1 MHGNTGMKKIETQ
14 VADHYGDSELLSRIL
29 DGLEASGL
37 DRHNLQAANLAPV
50 EEFHTGGKVATEYAV
65 AKMSLKANQHVLDV
79 GCGIGGT
86 VRHIA
91 EHKACQVTGI
101 DLTPEYISAAKE
113 LSELTG
119 FDHRVKFQVASALDL
134 PFQDM
139 NFDAAIS
146 LHVAMN
152 IHDRV
157 SLYTEIARVLK
168 SGATFC
174 LFDMMKKN
182 SEALKYPVPWS
193 QSIETSHLTTAD
205 EMLVLLDNAGF
216 YVDEV
221 EDRTEFALEFFKQNT
236 STAGPPPLG
245 LHLVMG
251 ESAAEKLQNTLW
263 NLENGRIAPVQMLAR
278 RK

>member
-1 MHGNTGMKKIETQ
+1 MKKIETK
-14 VADHYGDSELLSRIL
+14 VAQHYGDSGLLARIL
-29 DGLEASGL
+29 DGLEAAGL
-37 DRHNLQAANLAPV
+37 DRNNLQAADLAPV
-50 EEFHTGGKVATEYAV
+50 EEFHTGGKAATEYAV
-65 AKMSLKANQHVLDV
+65 AKMDLKAGQHVLDI

-91 EHKACQVTGI
+91 EHRACQVTGI

-119 FDHRVKFQVASALDL
+119 LEQRVRFQVASALDM

-139 NFDAAIS
+139 SFDAAIT

-157 SLYTEIARVLK
+157 RLYNEIARVLK

-174 LFDMMKKN
+174 LFDMMKKDAKPP
-182 SEALKYPVPWS
+182 EYPVPWARTA
-193 QSIETSHLTTAD
+193 ETSYLTTAD
-205 EMLVLLDNAGF
+205 EMLTLLDNAGF
-216 YVDEV
+216 YIDEV
-221 EDRTEFALEFFKQNT
+221 EDRTAFALEFFKQNT
-236 STAGPPPLG
+236 SAAASPPLG